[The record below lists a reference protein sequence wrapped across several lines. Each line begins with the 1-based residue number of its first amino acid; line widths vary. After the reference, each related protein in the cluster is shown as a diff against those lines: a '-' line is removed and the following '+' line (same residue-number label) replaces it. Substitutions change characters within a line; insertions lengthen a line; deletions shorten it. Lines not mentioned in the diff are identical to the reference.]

1 MLRACGIAPMPSQ
14 YPIALPKVDSALPI
28 LTHMRKALRKVPPQC
43 VKTEGVEVAAA
54 MDHVGYASE
63 GQQWRLIM

>member
-14 YPIALPKVDSALPI
+14 YPIALPKVDPALPI
-28 LTHMRKALRKVPPQC
+28 LNHMRKALKEVPPQC
-43 VKTEGVEVAAA
+43 VKIEGVEVAAA
-54 MDHVGYASE
+54 TDHVDYGSE